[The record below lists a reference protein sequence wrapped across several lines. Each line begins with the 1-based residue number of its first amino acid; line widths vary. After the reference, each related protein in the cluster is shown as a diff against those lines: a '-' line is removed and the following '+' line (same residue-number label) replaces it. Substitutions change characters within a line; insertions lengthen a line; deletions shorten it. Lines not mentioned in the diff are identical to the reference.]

1 MVNKA
6 VFYAAAIISGVILA
20 AAGNTLYYGS
30 NHDINLQNA
39 KIYFF
44 YSDSCPHCR
53 EVKPY
58 VKEFAEKHNL
68 TWCNVAKMDSN
79 CSKVAEELGI
89 RYVPTLVVIDKETH
103 VFIGSDEVMK
113 AIEGLK

>member
-1 MVNKA
+1 MVSKA
-6 VFYAAAIISGVILA
+6 TFYAAAIISGVVLA
-20 AAGNTLYYGS
+20 VVGNTLYYGS
-30 NHDINLQNA
+30 NHNINLQNA

-58 VKEFAEKHNL
+58 VEEFAEKHNL

-79 CSKVAEELGI
+79 CSRVAKELRI
-89 RYVPTLVVIDKETH
+89 KYVPTLVVMDKETRI
-103 VFIGSDEVMK
+103 FIGSNEVMR